1 MTYRKLRT
9 VLDQGEF
16 VAAPGVHDMITA
28 KIANKIG
35 FEFIFASG
43 YWTIAS
49 AHGLPDA
56 GLATYTQMLDRVS
69 TLVRSSN
76 AAVIADADTGYGG
89 LLNVHHTVKGYEQA
103 GVQAIQLEDQEFP
116 KQCGHTGTKQVIPLE
131 DMVQKIEVACEAR
144 TSTDTLII
152 GRTDAKQPEG
162 YERALERAIAY
173 AEAGAD
179 IILFEA
185 LETQEEMQSACKAVE
200 KPMMLNMANGGKTP
214 DMTVDEIKAVGFS
227 LAIFPSTA
235 PLAAA
240 YAVETAL
247 RALKQDGSS
256 TTKDAPHFSFPEF
269 SELIGFPDIHAFDR
283 KWAERGDKK

>member
-1 MTYRKLRT
+1 MLKE
-9 VLDQGEF
+9 VLGKGEF

-28 KIANKIG
+28 MIANKIG
-35 FEFIFASG
+35 FDFVFASG

-49 AHGLPDA
+49 AYGLPDA
-56 GLATYTQMLDRVS
+56 GLATYTQMLERVS
-69 TLVRSSN
+69 TLVQSSN
-76 AAVIADADTGYGG
+76 AGIIADADTGYGG
-89 LLNVHHTVKGYEQA
+89 LLNVHHTVRGYEQA

-116 KQCGHTGTKQVIPLE
+116 KQCGHTGTKQVIPLN

-144 TSTDTLII
+144 TSPDTLII

-185 LETQEEMQSACKAVE
+185 LETQDEMSAACKAVK

-214 DMTVDEIKAVGFS
+214 DMTVDEIKAAGFS

-247 RALKQDGSS
+247 RTLKLEGSS
-256 TTKDAPHFSFPEF
+256 TTPDAPHFSFPEF
-269 SELIGFPDIHAFDR
+269 GELIGFPDIHAFDR
-283 KWAERGDKK
+283 KWADRKDKT

>member
-89 LLNVHHTVKGYEQA
+89 LL
-103 GVQAIQLEDQEFP
+103 EDQEFP

-185 LETQEEMQSACKAVE
+185 LETQEEMQSACKVVE